1 MSHTCFR
8 KCKQILCL
16 VGDSAEKGSRDKKM
30 GFFDRATEKLKRWK
44 NRTPAQQEANKA
56 AQKRYRERKKG
67 QVSELQAQAD
77 ALAAQ
82 VCAEIQQLTY
92 CLYSGCLFDFLWVV

>member
-1 MSHTCFR
+1 MLISHTCFR
-8 KCKQILCL
+8 KYRCVRLF
-16 VGDSAEKGSRDKKM
+16 VGDSAEKGSRDKKL
-30 GFFDRATEKLKRWK
+30 GFLGRATEKLKRWK

-82 VCAEIQQLTY
+82 VCAEIQQQLDD
-92 CLYSGCLFDFLWVV
+92 LFRPRCLFDFL

>member
-1 MSHTCFR
+1 MDDA
-8 KCKQILCL
+8 
-16 VGDSAEKGSRDKKM
+16 GDSNESQAEGSKGKGM
-30 GFFDRATEKLKRWK
+30 GGLMNRVRQKLKRWQ

-67 QVSELQAQAD
+67 QADHLQAQAD

-82 VCAEIQQLTY
+82 AGLPWPPFCVTHALTCFRFCAL
-92 CLYSGCLFDFLWVV
+92 

>member
-1 MSHTCFR
+1 
-8 KCKQILCL
+8 
-16 VGDSAEKGSRDKKM
+16 M
-30 GFFDRATEKLKRWK
+30 GFLSRASEKLKRWK

-67 QVSELQAQAD
+67 QVSELQEQAD

-82 VCAEIQQLTY
+82 VCAEQLLNPNAY
-92 CLYSGCLFDFLWVV
+92 APL

>member
-1 MSHTCFR
+1 
-8 KCKQILCL
+8 
-16 VGDSAEKGSRDKKM
+16 M
-30 GFFDRATEKLKRWK
+30 GFFGRATEKLKRWK

-82 VCAEIQQLTY
+82 VCAEIQ
-92 CLYSGCLFDFLWVV
+92 CLEVSSSGCLFHFVWF

>member
-1 MSHTCFR
+1 MS
-8 KCKQILCL
+8 
-16 VGDSAEKGSRDKKM
+16 
-30 GFFDRATEKLKRWK
+30 GFINRARQKLKRWQ

-67 QVSELQAQAD
+67 QVAQLQTQAD

-82 VCAEIQQLTY
+82 ARCPTCSLAFIPDAAIPHTPMGIKQISLVKRKI
-92 CLYSGCLFDFLWVV
+92 